1 LSCFDARDA
10 PAVADLATAKESFNG
25 AIFKGK
31 MVLSDDSDIDDLI
44 DGDNATRERGAYCVL
59 PPACAT
65 LVRGSV
71 RCCCAACRWC

>member
-1 LSCFDARDA
+1 MQEMLQRLPTWQPQRNLLTVPFLKA
-10 PAVADLATAKESFNG
+10 
-25 AIFKGK
+25 